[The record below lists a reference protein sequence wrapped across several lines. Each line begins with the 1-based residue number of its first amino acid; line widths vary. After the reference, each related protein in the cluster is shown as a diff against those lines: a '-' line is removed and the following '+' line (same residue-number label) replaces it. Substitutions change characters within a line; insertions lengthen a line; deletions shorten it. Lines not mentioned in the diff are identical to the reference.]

1 LQIRGEHVFR
11 VPSLEAPSTGDGE
24 SKPVLEYSAVQ
35 LFIARTRA
43 LHSDFTPSDVHLSLI
58 ASICERLDGV
68 PLAIEFA
75 AACAATIGLQ
85 EIAARLD
92 DRFGLLTA
100 GRRTAPPRQRT
111 LAATLEWSYQLLPVW
126 ERRLLRHLAAFR
138 GGFTIDAAIAV
149 ASGGGA
155 DSLDVVRGIR
165 NLVAKS
171 LVATEGSPVSRWRLL
186 ETTREYAGRELE
198 AQGETDE
205 SLRRHAQ
212 YFRDLTAHAASESS
226 RSGFLSIVVQHSRE
240 IDNVRAALDWSFS
253 PVGDTAIGIALAARY
268 APVWLHLS
276 LLPETKEQVERAL
289 ASLGPDPEAPQ
300 LIRMKLQFA
309 LGLALVFTMG
319 LAESIKSTL
328 GFALDTAREL
338 GDVQTEL
345 QALWPLWI
353 LEIGLGEIRTAQLTA
368 ERFSRLAVNTGD
380 HGVIAFS
387 NRLLGN
393 TLHLFGRQKDAERHF
408 RAAVD
413 GSLAP
418 VGQQYTTLNFDHRAV
433 SRAGLAATLCLQGF
447 IDQAVD
453 ECQESLKDAVATGYL
468 VSTCEVL
475 RLASFPIAVMI
486 GDFAAAER
494 AVTMLVDIA
503 TSQNGTYLIIL
514 GKFLRAS
521 WKSSGASSL
530 RAYRRCAMRSI
541 CAPRM
546 AGACDILNSWRR
558 SPKGWRVSVAWA
570 KRVQSSIG
578 RWPGRSAAASSSA
591 SPRFFAPRGS

>member
-1 LQIRGEHVFR
+1 
-11 VPSLEAPSTGDGE
+11 
-24 SKPVLEYSAVQ
+24 
-35 LFIARTRA
+35 
-43 LHSDFTPSDVHLSLI
+43 
-58 ASICERLDGV
+58 
-68 PLAIEFA
+68 
-75 AACAATIGLQ
+75 
-85 EIAARLD
+85 
-92 DRFGLLTA
+92 
-100 GRRTAPPRQRT
+100 
-111 LAATLEWSYQLLPVW
+111 VW
-126 ERRLLRHLAAFR
+126 ERRLLRHLAVFR

-186 ETTREYAGRELE
+186 ETTRAYASRELD

-205 SLRRHAQ
+205 ALRRHAQ
-212 YFRDLTAHAASESS
+212 YFRDLAARPASESS
-226 RSGFLSIVVQHSRE
+226 RSDFLSIVVQHSRE
-240 IDNVRAALDWSFS
+240 IDNVRAALEWSFS
-253 PVGDTAIGIALAARY
+253 PVGDTAIGIALAAGY
-268 APVWLHLS
+268 APVWLYLS
-276 LLPETKEQVERAL
+276 LLPETKDQVERAL
-289 ASLGPDPEAPQ
+289 ARLRSDPEAPQ
-300 LIRMKLQFA
+300 LIQMKLQFA

-319 LAESIKSTL
+319 PAERIKSAL

-338 GDVQTEL
+338 GDVQAEL

-353 LEIGLGEIRTAQLTA
+353 LEMGLGEIRTAQLTA

-408 RAAVD
+408 WAAVD

-418 VGQQYTTLNFDHRAV
+418 VGQQNTTLNFDHRAV
-433 SRAGLAATLCLQGF
+433 SRAGLAVTLCLQGF

-453 ECQESLKDAVATGYL
+453 ESQGSLKDALATGYR

-475 RLASFPIAVMI
+475 RLASFPITVMI

-503 TSQNGTYLIIL
+503 TSQNGTYWIML
-514 GKFLRAS
+514 GKFLRGELEVKRGEFAS
-521 WKSSGASSL
+521 GVSSL
-530 RAYRRCAMRSI
+530 RDAFDLCAENGWSMRYPEFLAALAEGLAGLGRLSEAGSI
-541 CAPRM
+541 IDRALARAERGGELIYAPKFFGRKE
-546 AGACDILNSWRR
+546 NSSLGVGRP
-558 SPKGWRVSVAWA
+558 SLLQKIVSS
-570 KRVQSSIG
+570 KRLI
-578 RWPGRSAAASSSA
+578 WPDD
-591 SPRFFAPRGS
+591 RGLCSGNCEQPLALRD